1 MELLLW
7 TEWLEHTVNVLVLYL
22 LKGSRTPLRCDRE
35 VQNMLASNSY
45 NYIYGEINGKRET
58 KP

>member
-1 MELLLW
+1 
-7 TEWLEHTVNVLVLYL
+7 LEHTVNVLVLYL
-22 LKGSRTPLRCDRE
+22 LEGSRTPLRCDRE

-45 NYIYGEINGKRET
+45 NYIYGEIDRKRET